1 MLEKDPRGAGVLPCR
16 YSVYSVFC
24 RYNCYVKVEAQ
35 LAYNKTDVVWCS
47 TAVRS
52 SVQDPEAKAKKL
64 VITFD
69 ELTAA
74 LAPAGQGGAAGVR
87 LVDVREPKEI
97 EETGRL
103 SGAIN
108 IPC

>member
-1 MLEKDPRGAGVLPCR
+1 MRVLDIGTLQLKFEHSWHIIR
-16 YSVYSVFC
+16 LTWHVVF
-24 RYNCYVKVEAQ
+24 R
-35 LAYNKTDVVWCS
+35 

-74 LAPAGQGGAAGVR
+74 LAQAGQGGAAGVR

-103 SGAIN
+103 PGAIN